1 MLTYEYEQH
10 PRNLKV
16 KFVNLYVSRCYSCK
30 GFAVWVRD
38 GLVFPIKGEEE
49 QHIIEANF
57 EVAVEDVQEPA
68 EDVEEVSEDFEE
80 AATLLNKFPRG
91 AAALRGIR
99 IQRNDAVAQRK
110 WQTR

>member
-1 MLTYEYEQH
+1 VQIFRRALLVGSNRDALMSRTGD
-10 PRNLKV
+10 RN
-16 KFVNLYVSRCYSCK
+16 FRRCCK

-57 EVAVEDVQEPA
+57 EVAVEDVQEA

-99 IQRNDAVAQRK
+99 IQKTDAVAQRK
-110 WQTR
+110 W

>member
-1 MLTYEYEQH
+1 MGSFPKGEDSDQFVQRLKDNVLTYEYEQH

-80 AATLLNKFPRG
+80 AATLLNSSLVER
-91 AAALRGIR
+91 RH
-99 IQRNDAVAQRK
+99 
-110 WQTR
+110 